1 MWMERAAELFPE
13 AEFSPPA
20 DPAAIDAIERGLGLP
35 VPADLRDLLAETD
48 GLRGEWGLDV
58 IWPAARILA
67 GNQDFRTF
75 EDFAELYAPFDGL
88 LFFGDNGG
96 GDQFAY
102 LADAPAEGIFVWEHE
117 TDTRRKVADDL
128 ADYLTRVLTA
138 DGDDWYITYD

>member
-1 MWMERAAELFPE
+1 MEQ
-13 AEFSPPA
+13 
-20 DPAAIDAIERGLGLP
+20 GLGRP

-67 GNQDFRTF
+67 GNQQFRTF

-102 LADAPAEGIFVWEHE
+102 LADAPTEGIFVWEHE
-117 TDTRRKVADDL
+117 TDTRRRVAGGGG
-128 ADYLTRVLTA
+128 VS
-138 DGDDWYITYD
+138 GDRPVRNRSEPVWGVALLPYKR